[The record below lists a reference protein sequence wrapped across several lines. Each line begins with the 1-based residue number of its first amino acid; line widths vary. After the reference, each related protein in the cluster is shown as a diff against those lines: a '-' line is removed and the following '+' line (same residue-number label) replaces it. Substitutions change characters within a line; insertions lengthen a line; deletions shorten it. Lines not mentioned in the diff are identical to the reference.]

1 MNAGGVVVDTALGA
15 AFPQTAERPR
25 RLRYRGDRAVVT
37 LQSGAGGTYEARLS
51 LKSVD
56 LGASIVPLISANL
69 QVGGL
74 TFTDSLSCGPFG
86 RAAVVSSAA
95 ARASGDVRCG
105 PRSRPVK
112 AGPVGDPAVRVR
124 GLRHLALRVR
134 DVQAAARFY
143 RETFGMR
150 VVWEPDPQNV
160 YLSSGSDNLALH
172 EDAGARSGGALDHL
186 GFLVGTPEEVDA
198 AAAAHRAR
206 GVPIAREPARHR
218 DGSVS
223 CYCRVPDGNLVQ
235 ILYLPGT
242 TE

>member
-1 MNAGGVVVDTALGA
+1 M
-15 AFPQTAERPR
+15 
-25 RLRYRGDRAVVT
+25 
-37 LQSGAGGTYEARLS
+37 
-51 LKSVD
+51 
-56 LGASIVPLISANL
+56 
-69 QVGGL
+69 
-74 TFTDSLSCGPFG
+74 
-86 RAAVVSSAA
+86 
-95 ARASGDVRCG
+95 
-105 PRSRPVK
+105 
-112 AGPVGDPAVRVR
+112 GDPAVRVR

-172 EDAGARSGGALDHL
+172 EDAGAGSGGALDHL

-198 AAAAHRAR
+198 AAAALRAR

-223 CYCRVPDGNLVQ
+223 CYCRDPDGNLVQ